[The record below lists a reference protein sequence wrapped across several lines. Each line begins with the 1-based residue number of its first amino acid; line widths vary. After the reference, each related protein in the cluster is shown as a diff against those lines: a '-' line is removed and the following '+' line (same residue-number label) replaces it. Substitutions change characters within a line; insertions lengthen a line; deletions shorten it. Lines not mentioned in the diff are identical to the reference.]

1 MSTQKIGGLI
11 AELTKRNPKARV
23 YVDGVSPTRL
33 ASYRGFYDQ
42 LAIERRQFDWDRT
55 ELSGRGGSYGD
66 YTPGHSG
73 VHIRNN
79 ATVADLITALQLAIG
94 EEFEGYKGG
103 QFRMDEDT
111 ILWVSEYG
119 DCDSRRVFDIR
130 EEADGSVNLITY
142 EVDLW

>member
-11 AELTKRNPKARV
+11 AELSKLDQKARV
-23 YVDGVSPTRL
+23 YVDGVAPTRL

-42 LAIERRQFDWDRT
+42 LAIERGDGGYQRT
-55 ELSGRGGSYGD
+55 ELSGRGRAYAD

-73 VHIRNN
+73 VHIRSNP
-79 ATVADLITALQLAIG
+79 TVADLVKALRLAIG

-130 EEADGSVNLITY
+130 QEADGSVNLVTY
-142 EVDLW
+142 EVEMW